1 MSDLTEHYRLLL
13 GLDEAWVVSQVDL
26 AMAEKKVEILLTH
39 RGGRLACPDCGAAC
53 SQADLAPER
62 QWRHLDTMQFQ
73 TIVRARTPRANCP
86 QCGVKT
92 IAVPWAD
99 KHARFTLLFEAC

>member
-26 AMAEKKVEILLTH
+26 AMAEKKVEIQLTH
-39 RGGRLACPDCGAAC
+39 RGGRLVCPDCGAGC

-62 QWRHLDTMQFQ
+62 QWRHLDNVPLLCDVPAECLPAISGGRTSCSL
-73 TIVRARTPRANCP
+73 TISR
-86 QCGVKT
+86 
-92 IAVPWAD
+92 
-99 KHARFTLLFEAC
+99 